1 MRLKCLLLTLLINSA
16 IQSAEYT
23 ISVGQRDYFDTSD
36 GVEATTVSDRAQQA
50 LDAVVAAGAP
60 IPILELDTIEGVN
73 VARAVSTLDFSNIS
87 GEITAANLK
96 IFAKPI
102 AGSDE
107 PSNDVI
113 RLGYSDLELGT
124 GLYSTIY
131 EYDIGLGTATGS
143 SYFNFDW
150 NPSNL
155 NLPTPL
161 DEGYEI
167 SLDLSNFTAVG
178 YYYDDIPDTQGVNIL
193 PQLNNYKALDLY
205 IVDDSTIDYIELT
218 ITTDSDPLIT
228 NFSVTALAGENGSV
242 EPSSPVVYYSPT
254 EVTLTATPEDGYVF
268 SNWTGDITD
277 SLSTNNPV
285 TLSVSSNTTI
295 TANFVENVNDPGGG
309 QTENSI
315 YLSNNI
321 SVDTNLVA
329 ENNYYL
335 DGLIS
340 VLPGSTLSIE
350 PGTIIRGLPASET
363 SDGNLS
369 ALFIL
374 PGARIIAK
382 GTAENPIIFT
392 GKDDNLADVNPENF
406 GGVDGPSSTNGKI
419 ERRENFGMSE
429 LSRWGGLY
437 LLGNAFVDEMGTESI
452 YGTDIDYGPDLIT
465 SVGLTSFGRVG
476 LINTL
481 TTLLGSSPY
490 PLQRSYDPKDNS
502 GELEYISIRYT
513 GDATTYSHRGDPNYT
528 VQPAALTL
536 YGVGSD
542 TSVSNIEVFNAGDDA
557 FLLLGGSVQP
567 RYLAAFI
574 FGDECFEME
583 CGWSGKLERIFG
595 YGIINSNEFIEVS
608 SYPSGSVTM
617 TPSYAQVSFATY
629 IGLNNQRGV
638 IVSRGGNLEMKN
650 SYLSFY
656 EDASTL
662 IDPLSG
668 INVRPSRNRFDVT
681 LQDTNINIYGTS
693 FLTNSSFYPGDP
705 SDYDSNIYG
714 ISPDCET
721 QFSADVYS
729 DNYALVK
736 SLRFTQGA
744 YAYGESW
751 TNWMIGYQ
759 YLNSTSSE
767 YVALTLPQEIN
778 YTGDSDSD
786 GIPDNYDLYEGL
798 DDALFR
804 YYLHRDILPN
814 YTTLEDYQALQA
826 ISDSK
831 LTMDEV
837 KDGRIGSKIIEITDG
852 QAEIKMTLEQTD
864 DITDWSDANTSEKTF
879 DVPVPDGS
887 RFYRFK
893 LDE

>member
-1 MRLKCLLLTLLINSA
+1 MKFKYLLLTLLINSA
-16 IQSAEYT
+16 LQSAQYT

-36 GVEATTVSDRAQQA
+36 GVEATTVSDRLQQV
-50 LDAVVAAGAP
+50 LDVAVAAGAP
-60 IPILELDTIEGVN
+60 IPILELDTIEGGN
-73 VARAVSTLDFSNIS
+73 VARALTTLDFSNIS
-87 GEITAANLK
+87 GVITAANLK
-96 IFAKPI
+96 VYAKPLV
-102 AGSDE
+102 GRDV

-113 RLGYSDLELGT
+113 SIGYSDRIFSIDESPGIL
-124 GLYSTIY
+124 Y
-131 EYDIGLGTATGS
+131 EYHIGLGSATGEN
-143 SYFNFDW
+143 SYFDFDW
-150 NPSNL
+150 DANNP
-155 NLPTPL
+155 NLPSL
-161 DEGYEI
+161 INEGFEI
-167 SLDLSNFTAVG
+167 NIDLSNFDTVG
-178 YYYDDIPDTQGVNIL
+178 YWGSPEIKEVNLL
-193 PQLNNYKALDLY
+193 PQLQNYKGLDLY
-205 IVDDSTIDYIELT
+205 IQDDSTIDYIELT
-218 ITTDSDPLIT
+218 ITTDSDPPIT
-228 NFSVTALAGENGSV
+228 NFSVSALAGENGSV

-268 SNWTGDITD
+268 YNWSGDITD
-277 SLSTNNPV
+277 LLSTNNPV

-406 GGVDGPSSTNGKI
+406 GDVDGSSSSYGSKA
-419 ERRENFGMSE
+419 EARENFETSE

-437 LLGNAFVDEMGTESI
+437 ILGNAFVDEMGTEPI
-452 YGTDIDYGPDLIT
+452 YGTDIGYGPD
-465 SVGLTSFGRVG
+465 LTSFGRVG

-490 PLQRSYDPKDNS
+490 PSERSYDLNDNS

-528 VQPAALTL
+528 IQPAAMTL
-536 YGVGSD
+536 YGVGSG
-542 TSVSNIEVFNAGDDA
+542 TSISNIEVFNAGDDA
-557 FLLLGGSVQP
+557 FVLFGGSVKP
-567 RYLAAFI
+567 SYLAAFI
-574 FGDECFEME
+574 FGDECFDMGY
-583 CGWSGKLERIFG
+583 GWNGKLQRIFG
-595 YGIINSNEFIEVS
+595 YGIYYSMEFIEVD

-617 TPSYAQVSFATY
+617 APSYAQVSFATY
-629 IGLNNQRGV
+629 IGLNNQRGLL
-638 IVSRGGNLEMKN
+638 VSRGGNLEIRN

-662 IDPLSG
+662 FHPLYG
-668 INVRPSRNRFDVT
+668 TLRDINLRPSRNRLDYD
-681 LQDTNINIYGTS
+681 LQNTEIFIYGTS
-693 FLTNSSFYPGDP
+693 FLTNTLFYHSDPGTAY
-705 SDYDSNIYG
+705 DYLWG
-714 ISPDCET
+714 IGADCDIHFSPEI
-721 QFSADVYS
+721 YS
-729 DNYALVK
+729 DDYVLVE
-736 SLRFTQGA
+736 SLRFTKGA
-744 YAYGESW
+744 FAYGENW
-751 TNWMIGYQ
+751 TNWMIGHQ
-759 YLNSTSSE
+759 YLSNSSPE
-767 YVALTLPQEIN
+767 YVALTLPQEID
-778 YTGDSDSD
+778 YTVDSDSD
-786 GIPDNYDLYEGL
+786 GIPDNYDIYDGL

-804 YYLHRDILPN
+804 YYLQRDILPN